1 MNFITFFI
9 VLLSGTFP
17 FPVFAEKSQ
26 SISQE
31 ILPLELSEDLKA
43 SKEAP
48 IRTWKEALETAYET
62 NPDLKISQS
71 KLRQTQEGKKQAWGE
86 WVPEV
91 SGFLNQSAS
100 DSRAKSLQRDSLS
113 ESRSGGFQVT
123 QSLFSGGGTVA
134 RLNQTTRNIQAESSN
149 LLASESQILL
159 DALSAFLNVY
169 TAQESVEILKQNE
182 ENAIKILEQT
192 RARSEVGEITYTDV
206 LTQEA
211 QVAAA
216 AAQRVSAEGNLASA
230 RARFESVIGKPAAE
244 KLIWPQDIP
253 LEIPK
258 KLEEAIDIAFHNN
271 PGLKA
276 ALLSEE
282 AARFNINSVLGGTM
296 LPNINATGSASR
308 QQNRQ
313 KEVLNGDKSNPRDR
327 PWSRELRAEVRMT
340 MPIPTGVPQS
350 KVRVAEQQKAQATF
364 GRQKAQLDVREAI
377 VKAWSNHET
386 SLKNMKQYQV
396 EVKAAEQSF
405 EGAREEYSLGLKSLI
420 DLDIIQAKLLQA
432 KLQLISARQS
442 VIIGKAQIQ
451 SILGKLLTKNL
462 KIAVHEYN
470 PNMTNTWFGI
480 KE

>member
-1 MNFITFFI
+1 MNFIPFFI
-9 VLLSGTFP
+9 ILSVSALA

-31 ILPLELSEDLKA
+31 VFASSQDLKP
-43 SKEAP
+43 SEEAP
-48 IRTWKEALETAYET
+48 ISTWKEALESAYEK

-71 KLRQTQEGKKQAWGE
+71 KLRQTQEGKKQVWGE

-100 DSRAKSLQRDSLS
+100 DSRTKNTQRDTLS
-113 ESRSGGFQVT
+113 ESRSGGFEVR

-134 RLNQTTRNIQAESSN
+134 RLKQTSRNIQAESSN

-182 ENAIKILEQT
+182 ENAIRILEQT

-216 AAQRVSAEGNLASA
+216 KAQRVSAEGNLATA
-230 RARFESVIGKPAAE
+230 RAHFESVIGKSAAE
-244 KLIWPQDIP
+244 KLIWPKDIP

-258 KLEEAIDIAFHNN
+258 KLEEAIDVAFKNN

-282 AARFNINSVLGGTM
+282 AARFNINSVLGSTM
-296 LPNINATGSASR
+296 LPNINASGSASR
-308 QQNRQ
+308 QQNRN
-313 KEVLNGDKSNPRDR
+313 KTTLNGDRVNSGDR
-327 PWSRELRAEVRMT
+327 PWMRELRAEVRMT
-340 MPIPTGVPQS
+340 VPIPTGVPQS
-350 KVRVAEQQKAQATF
+350 KVRVAEQQKTQATF
-364 GRQKAQLDVREAI
+364 ARQKAQLDVREAI

-386 SLKNMKQYQV
+386 SLKNMNQYQV

-405 EGAREEYSLGLKSLI
+405 EGAKEEYALGLKSVI
-420 DLDIIQAKLLQA
+420 DLAIIQAKLLQA

-442 VIIGKAQIQ
+442 VIIAKAQIQ
-451 SILGKLLTKNL
+451 SILGRLLTKIL

-470 PNMTNTWFGI
+470 PDMTNTWFGI